1 MISFKDLGVSPELI
15 QSIEAL
21 GFKEPMPI
29 QEKVIPVILAQKK
42 DLVGLAQTGTGKT
55 AAFGLPILQ
64 KLNLSKKIPQVL
76 ILCPTRE
83 LCMQISSDLIS
94 YAKKIKGVR
103 ILAVYG
109 GASIEVQIKELKKG
123 SQVIVATP
131 GRLLDLINRGKVD
144 VSSIDILVLDE
155 ADEMLNMGFQEE
167 LTSILA
173 KTPETKIVYLF
184 SATMP
189 QEVAK
194 IAAGYM
200 KNPIEITIGRRN
212 AGAENVRHI
221 YYLVQAHDRYLALKR
236 IIDYNP
242 DIYGIVFCRTRIET
256 KEIAEK
262 LIQDGYN
269 ADALHGDLSQVQR
282 DYVMKK
288 FRNKT
293 LQMIVATDVAA
304 RGIDVS
310 DLTHIINYQL
320 PDELQ
325 IYTHRSGRTGR
336 AGKRG
341 VSIAIVH
348 QKETYRIRH
357 IEKKINKKF
366 EHHTVP
372 EGRAICEK
380 QLFNIIDRMERVDV
394 YDSQI
399 DPYLNVI
406 YKKLEWLDREQLIK
420 QFVALE
426 FNRFLSY
433 YKNAPD
439 LNVPKVR
446 GGKKDKKCRMN
457 QVEMTRFFLN
467 QGKKDDLAPLDLIGM
482 INDATDIRNIE
493 IGKIDIFNSF
503 SFFEADKNYTEK
515 ILTSLKNIKI
525 NNKRVNVAI
534 AATKESGAKK
544 TEKPRFRGK
553 SKKSKVGLR
562 SSSMWSNKKKKKRD
576 QKKTSDII

>member
-15 QSIEAL
+15 QGIEAL

-29 QEKVIPVILAQKK
+29 QEKVIPVMLAQKK

-64 KLNLSKKIPQVL
+64 KLDLSKKIPQAL

-83 LCMQISSDLIS
+83 LCIQISNDLIS

-131 GRLLDLINRGKVD
+131 GRLLDLINRGRVD
-144 VSSIDILVLDE
+144 VSSIDFLVLDE
-155 ADEMLNMGFQEE
+155 ADEMLNMGFKEE
-167 LTSILA
+167 LTSILVE
-173 KTPETKIVYLF
+173 TPETKIVYLF

-200 KNPIEITIGRRN
+200 KNPIEIIIGRRN

-221 YYLVQAHDRYLALKR
+221 YYSVQAHDRYLALKR

-269 ADALHGDLSQVQR
+269 ADALHGDLSQAQR

-293 LQMIVATDVAA
+293 LQIIVATDVAA
-304 RGIDVS
+304 RGLDVS

-348 QKETYRIRH
+348 QKETYKIRH

-366 EHHTVP
+366 EYHPVP

-394 YDSQI
+394 DDSQI

-406 YKKLEWLDREQLIK
+406 CKKLEWLDKEQLIK

-446 GGKKDKKCRMN
+446 EGKKDKKYRMN

-482 INDATDIRNIE
+482 INDATGIRNIE

-515 ILTSLKNIKI
+515 ILYSFKNHKI
-525 NNKRVNVAI
+525 NNKRVNVEI
-534 AATKESGAKK
+534 AAPKEDGAKK
-544 TEKPRFRGK
+544 TEKSRFREK
-553 SKKSKVGLR
+553 NQKSKVGLR
-562 SSSMWSNKKKKKRD
+562 GSFMRSNKKWKNV
-576 QKKTSDII
+576 